1 MDTKETLGVNYRPR
15 IVDRQL
21 PELLSIAGA
30 VLIEGPRACGKTM
43 TGVNAANSA
52 IFLDTPQASLM
63 RETSPELLLEGQV
76 PHLIDEWQLFP
87 EIWNQVRRAV
97 DKTPGRGHF
106 ILTGSSTPEDDVTRH
121 TGAGRF
127 MRLRMRSETWAEKGF
142 SKGGVTLG
150 DLFNKADLKPS
161 RNTPSLGEVL
171 EPLAHSGFPALDDLP
186 PNKSLQMM
194 TSYSEQIARTDLQ
207 NIADIRHRP
216 ETLTHLMAA
225 IARSLA
231 GDVSLRTLAKDMAP
245 VAPDITAD
253 TVGRYLELLQRLF
266 VVEAIPPWTG
276 KLRSAARLRRS
287 PKYHLADPAL
297 AMALLKTN
305 PQKLRKD
312 LETAGLLF
320 ESAVVHD
327 LAVYVEAWGGRIYHY
342 RDSNGNEIDAVL
354 ELPDGRWAGV
364 EIKLGGG
371 VATRAAQNLERVA
384 AIIDAPPPSF
394 LAVIT
399 GTGMSV
405 TLKNGVHTFPLAALG
420 Y

>member
-1 MDTKETLGVNYRPR
+1 MDTKKTLGIGYRPR

-21 PELLSIAGA
+21 QDLLSTAGA

-43 TGVNAANSA
+43 TGVNAAA
-52 IFLDTPQASLM
+52 TAVFLDTEEAALM
-63 RETSPELLLEGQV
+63 RDASPGLLLEGQA

-127 MRLRMRSETWAEKGF
+127 LRLRMRSETWVEKDYSRGAVNLR
-142 SKGGVTLG
+142 G
-150 DLFNKADLKPS
+150 LFDGETPQ
-161 RNTPSLGEVL
+161 PSLETMDLDEVL
-171 EPLAHSGFPALDDLP
+171 AAMARSGFPALDDLSP
-186 PNKSLQMM
+186 DKSLRMM
-194 TSYSEQIARTDLQ
+194 TGYAQQIARADLRQ
-207 NIADIRHRP
+207 IADVRHRP
-216 ETLTHLMAA
+216 ETLLRLMSA

-231 GDVSLRTLAKDMAP
+231 SDVSLRTLAKDLAP
-245 VAPDITAD
+245 VAPDITTE

-266 VVEAIPPWTG
+266 VVEAIPPWSG

-297 AMALLKTN
+297 AMSLVKTN
-305 PQKLRKD
+305 PVRLRKD

-327 LAVYVEAWGGRIYHY
+327 LAVHVEALGGRIYHY

-364 EIKLGGG
+364 EIKLGG
-371 VATRAAQNLERVA
+371 RVA
-384 AIIDAPPPSF
+384 PDAGETLKRIAAVIDAPPPSF

-399 GTGMSV
+399 GTGPTL
-405 TLKNGVHTFPLAALG
+405 TLKNDVLTLPLVALG
-420 Y
+420 

>member
-1 MDTKETLGVNYRPR
+1 MDTKETLGVKYRPR

-21 PELLSIAGA
+21 YELLSIAGA

-52 IFLDTPQASLM
+52 VFLDTEQAELM
-63 RETSPELLLEGQV
+63 RETSPTLLLEGQT
-76 PHLIDEWQLFP
+76 PHLLDEWQLFP

-97 DKTPGRGHF
+97 DRSPERGNF

-127 MRLRMRSETWAEKGF
+127 LRLRMRSETWAEKGF
-142 SKGGVTLG
+142 STGVVTLRQLFEG
-150 DLFNKADLKPS
+150 ATPEATMQTPDLDQ
-161 RNTPSLGEVL
+161 VL
-171 EPLAHSGFPALDDLP
+171 EAMARSGFPALDELP
-186 PNKSLQMM
+186 PDKSLKMM
-194 TSYSEQIARTDLQ
+194 SGYAEQVARADLRK
-207 NIADIRHRP
+207 IADVRHRP
-216 ETLTHLMAA
+216 EVLTHLMNAV
-225 IARSLA
+225 ARSLA
-231 GDVSLRTLAKDMAP
+231 SDVSLRTFAKDMAP
-245 VAPDITAD
+245 VAPDITAE

-266 VVEAIPPWTG
+266 VVEAVPPWTG

-297 AMALLKTN
+297 AMSLLRTN
-305 PQKLRKD
+305 PQKLRQD

-327 LAVYVEAWGGRIYHY
+327 LAVYVEALGGRIYHY

-364 EIKLGGG
+364 EIKLGGR
-371 VATRAAQNLERVA
+371 VAPHAGENLKRVA
-384 AIIDAPPPSF
+384 AIIDAEPPSF

-399 GTGMSV
+399 GTGSTL
-405 TLKNGVHTFPLAALG
+405 TLKNGVHTFPLLALWG
-420 Y
+420 